1 MHEIYHISISNFHS
15 ITKRNQIHVRINIIN
30 LMGLETFQGQLF
42 FYHVKLCGVTITL
55 LHEMLQN

>member
-15 ITKRNQIHVRINIIN
+15 ITKRNQIHVRINTIN

-42 FYHVKLCGVTITL
+42 FT
-55 LHEMLQN
+55 M